1 MTVVADVA
9 LPQVN
14 VLGSTMA
21 YREAGDPEA
30 PVALF
35 LHGNP
40 TSSYIWRNIIPL
52 VAPLAHCI
60 APDLIGFGQS
70 GKPDIEYRF
79 ADHVRYLDAF
89 LDTVGISSAFVV
101 AQDWGTAL
109 AFHLAARRPEFIRGL
124 AFMEFIR
131 LMPTWNDFHVD
142 AIETFQKFRT
152 PGVGEE
158 MILQGNAFVEGV
170 LPAATVRKLTDEE
183 MSVYRAPF
191 PTPES
196 RRPTWRFPNE
206 LPIAGE
212 PADVYLA
219 LEKAHHALAQSS
231 YPKLLFVGDPG
242 ALVSPAFAASFAK
255 GIKNCRLVQLDSGI
269 HYLQED
275 HPDIIGA
282 TIKEWLIDLGVAS
295 SPKQKLTPKQRIQT
309 DTLPALRSVL
319 EELMQREPIFH
330 RPELG
335 TSRAALE
342 DMTHPEFSEIGAS
355 GRSYSREFVLAE
367 LEKRYQHP
375 TEDIWETSDFHC
387 RELATDVYL
396 LTYTLLQDH
405 VRKTRR
411 STIWQRTGSGWK
423 ILFHQGTIIQDA

>member
-1 MTVVADVA
+1 MTTLSDLA
-9 LPQVN
+9 LPALD

-21 YREAGDPEA
+21 YREEGAREA

-40 TSSYIWRNIIPL
+40 TSSYIWRNILPH
-52 VAPLAHCI
+52 VAPVAHCI

-89 LDTVGISSAFVV
+89 LDEAGITSAFVI

-109 AFHLAARRPEFIRGL
+109 AFHLAARKPEFVRGL

-131 LMPTWNDFHVD
+131 PMPTWNDFHTE
-142 AIETFQKFRT
+142 AINTFRKFRT

-170 LPAATVRKLTDEE
+170 LPSATVRKLTEEE

-206 LPIAGE
+206 LPIAGQ
-212 PADVYLA
+212 PADVYST
-219 LEKAHHALAQSS
+219 LEKAHRALAQSS
-231 YPKLLFVGDPG
+231 YPKLLFAGDPG
-242 ALVSPAFAASFAK
+242 ALISPAFAERFAK
-255 GIKNCRLVQLDSGI
+255 GLKNCRVVQLGSGI

-275 HPDIIGA
+275 HPDVIGA
-282 TIKEWLIDLGVAS
+282 NLKEWLV
-295 SPKQKLTPKQRIQT
+295 
-309 DTLPALRSVL
+309 
-319 EELMQREPIFH
+319 
-330 RPELG
+330 
-335 TSRAALE
+335 
-342 DMTHPEFSEIGAS
+342 EFI
-355 GRSYSREFVLAE
+355 
-367 LEKRYQHP
+367 
-375 TEDIWETSDFHC
+375 
-387 RELATDVYL
+387 
-396 LTYTLLQDH
+396 
-405 VRKTRR
+405 
-411 STIWQRTGSGWK
+411 
-423 ILFHQGTIIQDA
+423 